1 MDDVV
6 KGDNILMLQL
16 LHQRDFADGGAWRA
30 FFAVEV
36 DFFERN
42 EFTGLPIP
50 AFENLTRHT
59 NKSRRC
65 VKTSVCERTVAYVPS
80 PSYRRLN

>member
-1 MDDVV
+1 
-6 KGDNILMLQL
+6 MLQL
-16 LHQRDFADGGAWRA
+16 LHKRDLADGSAWRA

-50 AFENLTRHT
+50 AFENLMIHGSV
-59 NKSRRC
+59 SRL
-65 VKTSVCERTVAYVPS
+65 CEDWRLRAYRGICPF
-80 PSYRRLN
+80 PQL